1 MTAMMPVP
9 WGTRNH
15 WDEKFHN
22 ARDGGDDGG
31 VLASCWFESVWTPSV
46 RECPSV
52 SEGLGPGSWW
62 SSILLLNYL
71 YVKELDLSPI
81 VSLRRKQSCQHARTE
96 KLRPLLGPAA
106 TSHVFNNVGIERLHV
121 VSIYGP
127 YIIIP
132 SRPIGRKYAD
142 CVEERKS
149 EVSTLRTG

>member
-1 MTAMMPVP
+1 MMPVP

-31 VLASCWFESVWTPSV
+31 VLASCWSESCWTPSA

-52 SEGLGPGSWW
+52 TGRLGPGSWW
-62 SSILLLNYL
+62 SAILLLDYL
-71 YVKELDLSPI
+71 YVEGLDFFFFSI
-81 VSLRRKQSCQHARTE
+81 VSLQRKHSCQHARTE

-106 TSHVFNNVGIERLHV
+106 TSHVFDNVGIERLHV

-132 SRPIGRKYAD
+132 SRPIGRNYAD
-142 CVEERKS
+142 CVEERK
-149 EVSTLRTG
+149 VRFLTLRTG